1 MVDPYLDALIKEL
14 IFISENMKD
23 YTLDTIYIG
32 GGTPTTLNAAQMER
46 LLTKVTE
53 LLPMEQVNEFTV

>member
-14 IFISENMKD
+14 TFISERMKD

-32 GGTPTTLNAAQMER
+32 GGTR
-46 LLTKVTE
+46 RR
-53 LLPMEQVNEFTV
+53 

>member
-32 GGTPTTLNAAQMER
+32 GGTPTTLNAAQMEIGR
-46 LLTKVTE
+46 AHV
-53 LLPMEQVNEFTV
+53 